1 WVGIFDPTLYIPIL
15 DSLSLH
21 LTVANVL
28 VLYQVYKGLGSL
40 KDYMLKKVSNI
51 NDRLKDFV
59 NNPALLR
66 SKLGQHGALI
76 SGNFACSL
84 FDLKPRRALYLDV
97 FINDGADAEHFAE
110 YLEDYEGYNMET
122 EIIRVTSR
130 QATYTSS
137 GRIGFKLR
145 ITQTSGAPI
154 HHILTSSYTTACINV
169 VT

>member
-1 WVGIFDPTLYIPIL
+1 
-15 DSLSLH
+15 
-21 LTVANVL
+21 
-28 VLYQVYKGLGSL
+28 
-40 KDYMLKKVSNI
+40 MLKKVSNI

-84 FDLKPRRALYLDV
+84 FDLKPSRALYLDV
-97 FINDGADAEHFAE
+97 FINYGADAEHFAE

-122 EIIRVTSR
+122 EIIRVANANIQDYSAVLLTTIHPAMQTSR
-130 QATYTSS
+130 QATYASS
-137 GRIGFKLR
+137 GWIGFKLR